1 MAKRNRLALA
11 YLREFLNFTLDNSK
25 RPEMTE
31 YNPTFEDFEKLTT
44 EYNLIPVYREI
55 TADLETP
62 VSAYLKVAREPYSFL
77 FESVEGG
84 ENLARF
90 SFLGTEP
97 RKIIRTGP
105 GEPDGA
111 VDPLDLLRDRMS
123 GIKHA
128 TLPGL
133 PKFHGGAVGYVAYD
147 AVSYFEPRVPAI
159 SDETTGLGVPEAI
172 FLMTDTLM
180 IFDHVR
186 HTITVLA
193 YAEPGDDVR
202 ASYDDAVQRIDEL
215 IGRLDQPLPE
225 RAHRKASPPTGG
237 FAATEANLDYTSSGA
252 QGGAAATGQPFI
264 PNMTREHYDGMIET
278 SRRYIYEGEIIQ
290 AVVSQRLARRTP
302 VDPFDLY
309 RSLRAVNPSPYM
321 FFLDLDGFQIVG
333 ASPELL
339 ASVIDGEVAVHPIA
353 GTRPR
358 GKTPEE
364 DEELERE
371 LLADEKEIAEH
382 VMLLDLGRNDVGRVS
397 EPGTVKVE
405 QQLEVERYSHV
416 MHIVSHV
423 TGQLADDYDTFDALK
438 AAFPAGTV
446 SGAPKVRAMEVI
458 AELEPQKRGPYSGA
472 VGYFS
477 YTGNM
482 DTAIALRTMV
492 LKDGVAYLQAGG
504 GIVADSVPQ
513 TEYDETLHKMGALM
527 RAIDHAEESYV
538 EGS

>member
-1 MAKRNRLALA
+1 MPEYTPNFE
-11 YLREFLNFTLDNSK
+11 EFK
-25 RPEMTE
+25 
-31 YNPTFEDFEKLTT
+31 KLTT
-44 EYNLIPVYREI
+44 EYNLIPVYRQI

-62 VSAYLKVAREPYSFL
+62 VSAFLKVARGPYSFL

-84 ENLARF
+84 ENLARY
-90 SFLGTEP
+90 SFIGTEP
-97 RKIIRTGP
+97 GEIIRTGP

-111 VDPLDLLRDRMS
+111 VDPLDLLRERMARFS
-123 GIKHA
+123 HA
-128 TLPGL
+128 DVPGL
-133 PKFHGGAVGYVAYD
+133 PKFHGGAVGYISYD

-159 SDETTGLGVPEAI
+159 SPEQTGLDVPESI
-172 FLMTDTLM
+172 FLMTDSLL
-180 IFDHVR
+180 IFDHVG
-186 HTITVLA
+186 HTITALA
-193 YAEPGDDVR
+193 YTYSRDDVE
-202 ASYDDAVQRIDEL
+202 QRYEQATAL
-215 IGRLDQPLPE
+215 IEKLIQRLDEPLAE
-225 RAHRKASPPTGG
+225 HLHRKASPPTAG
-237 FAATEANLDYTSSGA
+237 FSASEANLDYSASGVA
-252 QGGAAATGQPFI
+252 VAEPKTGQPFI
-264 PNMTREHYDGMIET
+264 PNMTREYYDNMVET
-278 SRRYIYEGEIIQ
+278 SRRYIFEGEVIQ

-302 VDPFDLY
+302 VEPFDLY

-321 FFLDLDGFQIVG
+321 FFLDLDGFQIIG

-364 DEELERE
+364 DEKLEE
-371 LLADEKEIAEH
+371 DLLSDEKEIAEH

-397 EPGTVKVE
+397 RPGTVKVE

-423 TGQLADDYDTFDALK
+423 TGQLDDDYDTFDALK

-513 TEYDETLHKMGALM
+513 TEYEETLHKMGALM

-538 EGS
+538 ERG

>member
-1 MAKRNRLALA
+1 MPDYTPDLEAFK
-11 YLREFLNFTLDNSK
+11 
-25 RPEMTE
+25 
-31 YNPTFEDFEKLTT
+31 KLTT
-44 EYNLIPVYREI
+44 RYNLIPVYRKI

-62 VSAYLKVAREPYSFL
+62 VSAYLKVARSPYSFL

-84 ENLARF
+84 ENLARY
-90 SFLGTEP
+90 SFIGTEP
-97 RKIIRTGP
+97 GDILRTGP
-105 GEPDGA
+105 GEKDGA
-111 VDPLDLLRDRMS
+111 VDPLDLLRDRLS

-128 TLPGL
+128 PVPGL
-133 PKFHGGAVGYVAYD
+133 PKFHGGAVGYVSYD
-147 AVSYFEPRVPAI
+147 AVTYFEPRVPHI
-159 SDETTGLGVPEAI
+159 SNEITGLGVPEAV
-172 FLMTDTLM
+172 FLLTDSLL
-180 IFDHVR
+180 IFDHVQ

-193 YAEPGDDVR
+193 YASTGASDEAA
-202 ASYDDAVQRIDEL
+202 ASYQQAVERIEEL
-215 IGRLDQPLPE
+215 INRLEQPLPE
-225 RAHRKASPPTGG
+225 HMHRRASPPSSGSV
-237 FAATEANLDYTSSGA
+237 ATTANLDYSAGA
-252 QGGAAATGQPFI
+252 GALTAGAPQVGQPFV
-264 PNMTREHYDGMIET
+264 PNMTRDYYNSMIDV
-278 SRRYIYEGEIIQ
+278 SRRNIFEGEIIQ
-290 AVVSQRLARRTP
+290 VVVSQRLARRTP
-302 VDPFDLY
+302 VAPFDLY

-321 FFLDLDGFQIVG
+321 FFLDLDGFQIIG

-364 DEELERE
+364 DDALERD
-371 LLADEKEIAEH
+371 LLSDEKEIAEH

-397 EPGTVKVE
+397 EPGTVKVI
-405 QQLEVERYSHV
+405 QQMEVERYSHV

-423 TGQLADDYDTFDALK
+423 TGRLAKEYDTFDALK

-446 SGAPKVRAMEVI
+446 SGAPKVRAMELI

-504 GIVADSVPQ
+504 GIVADSVAK
-513 TEYDETLHKMGALM
+513 TEYEETLHKMGALM
-527 RAIDHAEESYV
+527 RAIDHAEESFV
-538 EGS
+538 ELQ